1 MAASND
7 FRIFEVTRQL
17 RHPLSTVWKA
27 WSQRDRIEKW
37 WGPKGCAV
45 RALRFEFRPGGFF
58 HYSMEAAVAPTMW
71 GRFNFLEISAPDR
84 IVWLNSFSNG
94 DCGMAR
100 APFSDKCPLEIL
112 NIVNFSETS
121 EGTTQTLRAEPFG
134 ATEGEKQFFEDLCSS
149 GSLAQGF
156 GGTFDQLSNHLNG
169 GA

>member
-1 MAASND
+1 MAASNN
-7 FRIFEVTRQL
+7 FCVFEFTRQL
-17 RHPLSTVWKA
+17 RHPRRTVWDA
-27 WSQRDRIEKW
+27 WSRRDQMEKW

-58 HYSMEAAVAPTMW
+58 HYSMEAAGAPPMW

-84 IVWLNSFSNG
+84 IVWLNSFANR

-112 NIVNFSETS
+112 NIVTFSETS

-134 ATEGEKQFFEDLCSS
+134 ANEHEKQFFEDLCSS

-156 GGTFDQLSNHLNG
+156 GGTFDQLSTHLTRDG
-169 GA
+169 

>member
-1 MAASND
+1 MAGSMD

-17 RHPLSTVWKA
+17 RHPRKTVWKA
-27 WSQRDRIEKW
+27 WSERDQIEKW

-84 IVWLNSFSNG
+84 IVWLNSFANQS
-94 DCGMAR
+94 CGMAR

-112 NIVNFSETS
+112 NIVTFSETA
-121 EGTTQTLRAEPFG
+121 EGTMQSLRAEPFG
-134 ATEGEKQFFEDLCSS
+134 ATEDEQKFFDDLCSS

-156 GGTFDQLSNHLNG
+156 GGTFDQLSDHLNG
-169 GA
+169 KV